1 MIIYVES
8 GWLMTQALYKT
19 WTDISMYIYNY
30 ARFYKNQ
37 VYISVNSW
45 SFLTLAGAC
54 QALSTLASRRAHY
67 GLKVLMAWERSGK
80 TANICEIDAF
90 WYCGEAFSNFL
101 VSYLPFFAVN
111 TRSVSATCG
120 SKAIPLEKFL
130 IPSFS
135 VAASVCFPGSM
146 SIFFGRVSVVGRIT
160 ILRSCFQHK
169 PVACRL
175 SFWNQFWSKRK
186 LFQHVAT
193 LIQ

>member
-1 MIIYVES
+1 MRVKRYRRLRRGEHI
-8 GWLMTQALYKT
+8 MALRCWWHANFGEK
-19 WTDISMYIYNY
+19 
-30 ARFYKNQ
+30 
-37 VYISVNSW
+37 
-45 SFLTLAGAC
+45 LPTLAK
-54 QALSTLASRRAHY
+54 SMHSDF
-67 GLKVLMAWERSGK
+67 VGK
-80 TANICEIDAF
+80 PSPTSWLISD
-90 WYCGEAFSNFL
+90 
-101 VSYLPFFAVN
+101 LPFFAAVN